1 MKITNTEA
9 FSSEIPSQDWVDERK
24 NYIGGSDVAAI
35 LGESSYSTPLQ
46 VWLRK
51 KGLID
56 QVDSTPIMEFGNV
69 FEPVMADYF
78 SHITGLKTRRVN
90 QSFAESE
97 HTFLRANID
106 RQILNGDGVD
116 GTGVLELKTTTSHR
130 LKSLDGE
137 YPIEWKYQITH
148 YLSLTGYN
156 YAYLIIYERD
166 TCKYYEPILI
176 QRNEKWIAETQQ
188 KLIHWWQ
195 KHMVEG
201 MRPDPI
207 NGEDALL
214 LYPDASDGEVVE
226 ASAEDR
232 AYYEEL
238 VKVRR
243 KINEL
248 AFEKDLLEAFLK
260 NSIGEGER
268 LVASGRDLITWKNQE
283 ANRLDTKEL
292 KQRYPALCKKF
303 VKQTKTRRFVVKS

>member
-1 MKITNTEA
+1 MKPTNTNT

-46 VWLRK
+46 VWMRK

-56 QVDSTPIMEFGNV
+56 PVDSTPIMEFGNV
-69 FEPVMADYF
+69 FEPVMADNF
-78 SHITGLKTRRVN
+78 SHTTGLKVRRVN
-90 QSFAESE
+90 ESFIHSE

-137 YPIEWKYQITH
+137 YPIEWKYQVMQ

-156 YAYLIIYERD
+156 YAYLFIYERD

-176 QRNEKWIAETQQ
+176 QRDETWIAETQK

-195 KHMVEG
+195 KHMVEDI
-201 MRPDPI
+201 RPDPI

-214 LYPDASDGEVVE
+214 LYPDAADGTVVE
-226 ASAEDR
+226 ASAEDQ

-238 VKVRR
+238 VKVRQ
-243 KINEL
+243 KMNDL
-248 AFEKDLLEAFLK
+248 QFEKDLLEAFLK

-268 LVASGRDLITWKNQE
+268 LVAGGRDLLTWKNQE
-283 ANRLDTKEL
+283 ANRLDSKAL
-292 KQRYPALCKKF
+292 KQRYPALCRKF
-303 VKQTKTRRFVVKS
+303 MKNTKTRRFCVK